1 MRKALYTTVTKIDE
15 LQVQKVNMAHIALAY
30 RMQLLN
36 AKPRTAKTKRI
47 GELAYSGRKLFRQKG
62 TGYARQ
68 GERGNPHMR
77 GGYVPMGPLPNDR
90 SIKINRKVR
99 RSALHSA
106 IKYHLDSGAIKVL
119 NLEEF
124 ENYTKTKDAY
134 STLVKS
140 GFSGRGI
147 LVIPKGAVV
156 ERAVRNIAGIT
167 TLHPDELGVKELVNS
182 NFIIFTKN
190 AFESFREFLGRQVI
204 SSRVELGEE
213 PEKLVKV
220 EALSETKRGRKT
232 RSRGGDEDE

>member
-1 MRKALYTTVTKIDE
+1 MAKAMYTTVTKIDE

-36 AKPRTAKTKRI
+36 SKPRTAKTKRI

-77 GGYVPMGPLPNDR
+77 GGYVPTGPLPNDR

-106 IKYHLDSGAIKVL
+106 IKYHLDNGAIKVL
-119 NLEEF
+119 NLEDF
-124 ENYTKTKDAY
+124 ENFTKTRDAY
-134 STLVKS
+134 SALVKS

-147 LVIPKGAVV
+147 LVISKGAIV
-156 ERAVRNIAGIT
+156 ERAVRNISGIT
-167 TLHPDELGVKELVNS
+167 TLYPDEISVKDLVNS
-182 NFIIFTKN
+182 NFLIFTKS
-190 AFESFREFLGRQVI
+190 AFENFRELLGKQVI
-204 SSRVELGEE
+204 SSRAELDEE
-213 PEKLVKV
+213 HAKQVKV
-220 EALSETKRGRKT
+220 EVLSETKRGRKK
-232 RSRGGDEDE
+232 RSWVGDEDE